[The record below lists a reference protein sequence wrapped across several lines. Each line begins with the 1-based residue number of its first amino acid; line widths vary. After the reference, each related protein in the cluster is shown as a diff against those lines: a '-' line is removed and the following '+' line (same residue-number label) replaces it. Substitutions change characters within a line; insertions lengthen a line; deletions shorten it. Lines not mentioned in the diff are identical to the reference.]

1 MNQAIR
7 LCNKRL
13 VSCHPEVAAMQLKLI
28 KYFNVAAMSHGVVLM
43 FFDVLWSTRVLH
55 LVRTARWAGLCCG
68 TNPPV
73 LTQQL

>member
-1 MNQAIR
+1 
-7 LCNKRL
+7 
-13 VSCHPEVAAMQLKLI
+13 MQLKLI